1 MVAVP
6 IGSRRQGSA
15 GRTRISGWL
24 LGDAVTAVVIAVAG
38 AVGTGFEGS
47 PQRAEVPIDARG
59 FALFV
64 TAALVLALR
73 RRWPLATLAVVAV
86 CTAGYLDLGYA
97 YGPIIATFM
106 IAVYTVARHAPLAGA
121 VPYAVGGLVLVLPH
135 LIVRDS
141 GLGVSGA
148 IPVSAWAV
156 VPFALGYAL
165 RLRHETAARARAEVI
180 RQSVDDERFRVA
192 QEVHDIV
199 GHGLAAIKMQADITL
214 HVLARKPEQAE
225 VALEAISRT
234 SSEALDELRAAL
246 AVVRRTGAGPER
258 FPVPSLVRL
267 DELRQRMAEAG
278 VYVRLDVDGEA
289 AAALPVAVELTGYRI
304 IQESLTNVLRHSG
317 ARQATVGI
325 RYARDSVSIVVTN
338 PVAAN
343 PVVANPVVADP
354 AVAAPPGAG
363 ASGTSAGGGA
373 GDETAGNGSTGNG
386 RSGGGGSGIAGMRE
400 RALALGG
407 ELTAA
412 RSARDT
418 FEVRARLPLGA
429 PS

>member
-15 GRTRISGWL
+15 GRTRTSGWL

-47 PQRAEVPIDARG
+47 PQRPEVPIDARG

-106 IAVYTVARHAPLAGA
+106 IAVYTAARHAPLAGA
-121 VPYAVGGLVLVLPH
+121 VPYAAGGLVLVLPH

-165 RLRHETAARARAEVI
+165 RLRHETATRARAEVI

-278 VYVRLDVDGEA
+278 VYVRLDVDGDA

-325 RYARDSVSIVVTN
+325 RYARDSVSIVVT
-338 PVAAN
+338 N

-412 RSARDT
+412 PSARDT